1 MRSPAYVMWAPSTTC
16 WHYDQQNRTVPPQM
30 ATIPERIVN
39 TGGDDEMNIWG
50 PGHRL
55 SADIYT
61 MKTCM

>member
-1 MRSPAYVMWAPSTTC
+1 
-16 WHYDQQNRTVPPQM
+16 M